1 MFGVVHLGQVLSAVV
16 RQAARAA
23 GAPWVEADALVTLGF
38 MANREGRNDEAIE
51 VLTEAHKH
59 AREATVLGVELRA
72 AYHLARAHLE
82 RGDLT
87 VGAAVELAAE

>member
-1 MFGVVHLGQVLSAVV
+1 
-16 RQAARAA
+16 
-23 GAPWVEADALVTLGF
+23 

-51 VLTEAHKH
+51 LLTAAHKQ

-82 RGDLT
+82 LG
-87 VGAAVELAAE
+87 ELATGGGRGP